1 MKRKGIILAG
11 GSGTRLYP
19 LTLVSSK
26 QLLPIYDKPMIYY
39 PMATLMENKIREILL
54 ISSPDQISSFQ
65 KLFGRGERLGINLK
79 YKVQKYPNGLAESLI
94 LAEDFLNGSPS
105 VLILG
110 DNIFYGSLFSKIFS
124 SANKKNICTIFAYS
138 VNNPQDYGVLS
149 LKKNGDIKSIVE
161 KPVKTL
167 TGLAVTGIYFYCS
180 NASAYAKKLKPSKR
194 GELEITD
201 LNNIYLKKKKLDYEI
216 IDKETIWLDC
226 GSCENLLLASE
237 YFRTVE
243 LRQGIKVACLEEIA
257 FKNSW
262 ISADKIKKFAI
273 ENSKNS
279 YGKYL
284 LKICEQ
290 YKNRSFFR
298 EKITYI

>member
-54 ISSPDQISSFQ
+54 ISSPDQIPLYQ
-65 KLFGRGERLGINLK
+65 KLFGDGKKLGINLE
-79 YKVQKYPNGLAESLI
+79 YKVQKHPNGLAEAMI
-94 LAEDFLNGSPS
+94 LAESFLNGSPS

-110 DNIFYGSLFSKIFS
+110 DNVFYGSFFSKIFS
-124 SANKKNICTIFAYS
+124 KANKNKKSTIFTYQ

-149 LKKNGDIKSIVE
+149 LKKNGKINSIIE
-161 KPVKTL
+161 KPLKTL
-167 TGLAVTGIYFYCS
+167 SGLAVTGIYFYDS
-180 NASAYAKKLKPSKR
+180 KASAYAKNLKPSKR

-201 LNNIYLKKKKLDYEI
+201 LNNVYLKKKKLTFEV
-216 IDKETIWLDC
+216 IDKQTIWLDC
-226 GSCENLLLASE
+226 GSCENLLLAGE
-237 YFRTVE
+237 YFRTIE
-243 LRQGIKVACLEEIA
+243 IRQGIKAACLEEIA
-257 FKNSW
+257 FINNW
-262 ISADKIKKFAI
+262 ISENEIKKMAT
-273 ENSKNS
+273 ENAKNS

-284 LKICEQ
+284 LKVCNE
-290 YKNRSFFR
+290 YKHSFKNKKF
-298 EKITYI
+298 

>member
-11 GSGTRLYP
+11 GLGTRLYP

-39 PMATLMENKIREILL
+39 PLATLMENKIREILL
-54 ISSPDQISSFQ
+54 ITSPDQIFFFQ
-65 KLFGRGERLGINLK
+65 KLFGDGKRLGINLE
-79 YKVQKYPNGLAESLI
+79 YKVQKNPNGLAEAMI

-110 DNIFYGSLFSKIFS
+110 DNIFFGSSFSKIFS
-124 SANKKNICTIFAYS
+124 KANKSKKSTILTYH

-149 LKKNGDIKSIVE
+149 LKKNGKIDSIIE

-167 TGLAVTGIYFYCS
+167 SGLAVTGIYFYNS
-180 NASAYAKKLKPSKR
+180 KASVYAKNLKPSKR

-201 LNNIYLKKKKLDYEI
+201 LNNIYLKKKELNFEI

-226 GSCENLLLASE
+226 GSCENLLLAAE
-237 YFRTVE
+237 YFRTIE

-257 FKNSW
+257 FRNNW
-262 ISADKIKKFAI
+262 ISKNKIQKLAI

-284 LKICEQ
+284 LKVCYE
-290 YKNRSFFR
+290 YKHKR
-298 EKITYI
+298 